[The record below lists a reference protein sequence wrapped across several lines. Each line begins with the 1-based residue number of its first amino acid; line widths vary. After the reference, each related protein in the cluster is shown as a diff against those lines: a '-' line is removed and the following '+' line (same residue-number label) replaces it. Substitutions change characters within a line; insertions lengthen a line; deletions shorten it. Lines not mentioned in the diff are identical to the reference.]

1 MYNLIYRCG
10 RTWCYKKN
18 RNKHRGEFLM
28 SNLGLIRDWD
38 TARLLI
44 LKRWDKLKA
53 QELEKAPARFDEIVN
68 IIQKHYHDEPKP
80 NIESDLKNLI
90 DQIDR

>member
-1 MYNLIYRCG
+1 MQSPG
-10 RTWCYKKN
+10 
-18 RNKHRGEFLM
+18 F
-28 SNLGLIRDWD
+28 IRDWD

-44 LKRWDKLKA
+44 LRRWDKLKP
-53 QELEKAPARFDEIVN
+53 QELEKAPANFDEVVK
-68 IIQKHYHDEPKP
+68 IIQKHYHGDPRP

>member
-1 MYNLIYRCG
+1 
-10 RTWCYKKN
+10 
-18 RNKHRGEFLM
+18 M
-28 SNLGLIRDWD
+28 SNLGFIRDWD

-44 LKRWDKLKA
+44 LKRWDKLKF
-53 QELEKAPARFDEIVN
+53 QELENTPAKFDEVVK
-68 IIQKHYHDEPKP
+68 IIQKHYHHEPKP

>member
-1 MYNLIYRCG
+1 
-10 RTWCYKKN
+10 
-18 RNKHRGEFLM
+18 M
-28 SNLGLIRDWD
+28 SNLGFIRDWD

-44 LKRWDKLKA
+44 LRRWDKLKP
-53 QELEKAPARFDEIVN
+53 QELEKAPANFDEVVK
-68 IIQKHYHDEPKP
+68 IIQKHYHTDPKP